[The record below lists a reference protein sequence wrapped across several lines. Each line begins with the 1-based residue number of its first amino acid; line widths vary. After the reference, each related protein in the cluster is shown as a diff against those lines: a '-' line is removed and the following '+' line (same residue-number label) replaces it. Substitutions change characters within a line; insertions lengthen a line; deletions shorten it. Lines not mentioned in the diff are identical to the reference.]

1 MTTAKGL
8 LQTFLLTIVIAIL
21 VACGAPTSD
30 QQQSSTERPNVLLIL
45 ADDLGFSDLGVYGSE
60 IPTPNIDALAK
71 SGALLT
77 NFYANATCAPSRAM
91 LLSGMDSHA
100 VGFGFNP
107 IAAQRLPV
115 LRGQPGYS
123 GRWPSHI
130 GSFVE
135 NFTAAGYYSV
145 MTGKWHQGNTEE
157 ATPYARGF
165 EKAFYL
171 EQGGASHF
179 SDAAGQTSAAPFATY
194 YEDNNL
200 VESLP
205 EDFYSTQFYVDK
217 LIDYIGQREQEAT
230 KPFFAYLSFT
240 APHWPL
246 QVPEEWRDRF
256 QGMYDE
262 GWELIRNQRIE
273 SAKEL
278 GLIPEAAEIPSFP
291 SAIGSWSNLSLE
303 ERAREARRM
312 ELYAAMISYLDSE
325 VGRLIDYL
333 KATDQYD
340 DTLIVFLSDNGP
352 EGNDIENGLADNREW
367 LPSNF
372 DQSFENM
379 GKANSYV
386 ALSRGWA
393 HVSAGPLSQYKSFLG
408 EGGVRVPAIISYP
421 KSIRPNSRM
430 SSLTSIMDIAPTL
443 MTFANVPMIQ
453 DYSMHGR
460 SAADALSEPN
470 LAERGRD
477 NLAMETYGNKAIWEN
492 DWKLIWSWETKKW
505 ELFNLQQDPG
515 ETNDLSMLYPARVE
529 SMVRLFSEFA
539 EENEVVVL
547 DSEVGY
553 ARYADQITSFN

>member
-1 MTTAKGL
+1 MV
-8 LQTFLLTIVIAIL
+8 Q
-21 VACGAPTSD
+21 
-30 QQQSSTERPNVLLIL
+30 
-45 ADDLGFSDLGVYGSE
+45 
-60 IPTPNIDALAK
+60 
-71 SGALLT
+71 
-77 NFYANATCAPSRAM
+77 
-91 LLSGMDSHA
+91 
-100 VGFGFNP
+100 
-107 IAAQRLPV
+107 
-115 LRGQPGYS
+115 
-123 GRWPSHI
+123 
-130 GSFVE
+130 
-135 NFTAAGYYSV
+135 
-145 MTGKWHQGNTEE
+145 
-157 ATPYARGF
+157 
-165 EKAFYL
+165 
-171 EQGGASHF
+171 
-179 SDAAGQTSAAPFATY
+179 
-194 YEDNNL
+194 
-200 VESLP
+200 SLP

-217 LIDYIGQREQEAT
+217 LIDYIGQREQEGP

-256 QGMYDE
+256 QGMYDG

-291 SAIGSWSNLSLE
+291 SAIGLWSNLSLE

-492 DWKLIWSWETKKW
+492 DWKLLWSWETKKW

-529 SMVRLFSEFA
+529 SMVQLFLEFA